1 MNTVDDTWESEIAAL
16 LNELAAVQTALLS
29 ALAEKRQILASRD
42 TAALAEMA
50 TREQSL
56 AERLSACHDRRQ
68 ALLELAG
75 SQGKPADSVRSL
87 SDSLPEEVR
96 KRLRPDLDSAAEK
109 SRLLQHQCLT
119 NWVVVQR
126 SLLHLS
132 QLVEIIATGGRF
144 KPTYGNSANCA
155 ASGALVDRA
164 A

>member
-1 MNTVDDTWESEIAAL
+1 MEDTCESDIASL
-16 LNELAAVQTALLS
+16 LNELAEVQTALLGV
-29 ALAEKRQILASRD
+29 LAEKRQILASRD

-50 TREQSL
+50 TREQAL
-56 AERLSACHDRRQ
+56 AERLAACHGRRQ
-68 ALLELAG
+68 ELLELAG

-96 KRLRPDLDSAAEK
+96 KRLRPELESAAER

-132 QLVEIIATGGRF
+132 QLIEIIATGGRF
-144 KPTYGNSANCA
+144 KPTYGNSASCA